1 MSRASAMAVSQQTR
15 RRVSELRE
23 AIDYHNYR
31 YHVLDDPVIR
41 DAEYDRLM
49 RELTELEAANPQLVT
64 PDSPTQRIGAAP
76 ADGFG
81 EVRHAIPMLSL
92 DNAFE
97 DADIHAFDRRIRER
111 LEVEEGPVHYS
122 AEPKLDG
129 VAISVRYEDGSLM
142 QAATRGDGTL
152 GEDVTHNVRTIPSV
166 PLRLRG
172 KDYPSVLEVRGEI
185 YMPRAGFEALNVRA
199 KQTGEKTFANP
210 RNAAAGSLRQLDPRT
225 TASRPLQMFAF
236 GVGEVSGR
244 RMPGTHSA
252 TLAVLR
258 EWGLRTNS
266 LSALVQGVDGCLD
279 YYRRMAR
286 RRADLPYDIDGV
298 VYKVDELK
306 LQEELGFVARAPRWA
321 IAHKFPAEEELTIVE
336 AVEFQVGRTGAVTP
350 VARLKPVFVGGVTV
364 SNATLHNIDELH
376 RKDVRVGD
384 TVILRR
390 AGDVIPEIVAI
401 VAERRPKHAR
411 PVRLPRRC
419 PVCGSDVIR
428 PEGEAVARCTGGL
441 VCSAQRKESLRH
453 FASRRA
459 MDIEGLGTKLIDQL
473 VDGGLVHSPADLYRL
488 KLSDLAELERMGERS
503 AANLIAAIQRSKE
516 TTLERFLLAL
526 GIREVGEATAQVL
539 ASHFG
544 DLDSLM
550 KASEEE
556 LQEVPDIGPVVAAE
570 ISAFFRQRHNQ
581 EVIRSLL
588 AESVH
593 WPQRAR
599 RAPAGRQTLAGK
611 SIVVTGTL
619 SRMTREEARELIRAH
634 GGTVSESV
642 SRKTSFVVC
651 GENPG
656 SKLRKAQELDIP
668 VMSEDAFSELIS

>member
-1 MSRASAMAVSQQTR
+1 MAVSQHTL
-15 RRVSELRE
+15 RRVRELRE
-23 AIDYHNYR
+23 AIDHHNYR
-31 YHVLDDPVIR
+31 YYVLDDPAIP

-49 RELTELEAANPQLVT
+49 RELTELEAANPRLVT

-76 ADGFG
+76 AAGFG

-97 DADIHAFDRRIRER
+97 DADIQAFDRRIRER
-111 LEVEEGPVHYS
+111 LEVDGPVPYA

-129 VAISVRYEDGSLM
+129 VAISVRYEDARLV

-185 YMPRAGFEALNVRA
+185 YMPRAGFEALNARA
-199 KQTGEKTFANP
+199 KQTGQKTFANP
-210 RNAAAGSLRQLDPRT
+210 RNAAAGSLRQLDPRV
-225 TASRPLQMFAF
+225 TANRPLQMFAF
-236 GVGEVSGR
+236 GVGEMRGR

-252 TLAVLR
+252 MLARLR

-266 LSALVQGVDGCLD
+266 LSAVVQGAEGCLD

-286 RRADLPYDIDGV
+286 RRAQLPYDIDGV

-321 IAHKFPAEEELTIVE
+321 IAHKFPAQEELTVVE
-336 AVEFQVGRTGAVTP
+336 AIEFQVGRTGAVTP

-376 RKDVRVGD
+376 RKDVRIGD

-390 AGDVIPEIVAI
+390 AGDVIPEIVAV
-401 VAERRPKHAR
+401 VAERRPKGAR
-411 PVRLPRRC
+411 PAQLPRRC

-459 MDIEGLGTKLIDQL
+459 MDIEGLGSKLIDQL
-473 VDGGLVHSPADLYRL
+473 VDGELVRSPADLYRL
-488 KLSDLAELERMGERS
+488 KLPALAELERMGEKS
-503 AANLIAAIQRSKE
+503 AANLIAAIERSKD

-526 GIREVGEATAQVL
+526 GIREVGEATAQLL

-544 DLDSLM
+544 DLDRVM

-588 AESVH
+588 AQGVH
-593 WPQRAR
+593 WPQRPR
-599 RAPAGRQTLAGK
+599 RAPAARQTLAGK

-619 SRMTREEARELIRAH
+619 SRMTREEAKELIRAR
-634 GGTVSESV
+634 GGKVSDSV

-668 VMSEDAFSELIS
+668 VVSEEDFFREVH